1 MIVLKIF
8 NEDLAEQ
15 FSKRT
20 PMVVR
25 VWLPKFEVQ
34 VTVDLKSVLG
44 KMGVESIS
52 SAKADFSAMAKQS
65 GLYVSDMLQK
75 CIVKAIFILCTVFSV
90 HSSRLLM
97 HNMSLK
103 ILRLLREYFH
113 IRAIVWRPLRP
124 TSMLRF

>member
-1 MIVLKIF
+1 
-8 NEDLAEQ
+8 
-15 FSKRT
+15 
-20 PMVVR
+20 MVVR

-75 CIVKAIFILCTVFSV
+75 CIVKAIFILCTVFSSV
-90 HSSRLLM
+90 RSSRLLM

>member
-1 MIVLKIF
+1 MKIF

-75 CIVKAIFILCTVFSV
+75 CIVKAIFILCTVFFSF
-90 HSSRLLM
+90 
-97 HNMSLK
+97 K
-103 ILRLLREYFH
+103 
-113 IRAIVWRPLRP
+113 P
-124 TSMLRF
+124 TAYA

>member
-1 MIVLKIF
+1 
-8 NEDLAEQ
+8 
-15 FSKRT
+15 
-20 PMVVR
+20 MVVR

-52 SAKADFSAMAKQS
+52 SAEADFSAMAKQS

-90 HSSRLLM
+90 HSSRPLM

-113 IRAIVWRPLRP
+113 IRAIVLRKV
-124 TSMLRF
+124 FNII

>member
-1 MIVLKIF
+1 
-8 NEDLAEQ
+8 
-15 FSKRT
+15 
-20 PMVVR
+20 MVVR

-75 CIVKAIFILCTVFSV
+75 CIVKAIFILCTVFSSV

-97 HNMSLK
+97 HNMSLIN
-103 ILRLLREYFH
+103 ILRLLPKSGGPSDQPRCCVF
-113 IRAIVWRPLRP
+113 R
-124 TSMLRF
+124 